1 MDKIIYS
8 LVYNRKKSLNKKGM
22 ALVQVEAYLNRK
34 KKYFSTKVYLS
45 PDQWDFKKRMVK
57 NHPNADAINHM
68 LYEFMAE
75 IEKKELGLWQQGKQ
89 ISLDSLKN
97 SMENQ
102 DDSTSFIAFFRNE
115 IAKSSLKESTKRNH
129 LSTLELL
136 RSYKKDVS
144 FSELTFEFISSFDH
158 YLQQKGYH
166 TNTIAKHMKHLKR
179 HINVAINKEY
189 MEIQKYAF
197 RKYKIKSV
205 ENNHTH
211 LSPEEL
217 GKIESLELGGR
228 FTKLEKTKDAFLFCC
243 YAGLRYSDFTN
254 LSPENIVKMHQETW
268 LIYKSVKT
276 NTEVRLPLYLLF
288 EGKGIEVLNK
298 YQDDLADFF
307 KLRDNSNVNKEL
319 LIIAKLSGLNKR
331 ISFHDLADFFKLRDN
346 SNVNKE
352 LLIIAKLSGLN
363 KRISFHTARHT
374 NATLLIYSGVN
385 ITTVQKLLGHKSV
398 KTTQVY
404 TNIMDITIVRD
415 LEKSKNNRKSYW
427 DIKV

>member
-97 SMENQ
+97 SMESQ
-102 DDSTSFIAFFRNE
+102 DDGTSFIAFFRNE

-136 RSYKKDVS
+136 RGYKKDVS
-144 FSELTFEFISSFDH
+144 FSDLTFEFISSFDH

-166 TNTIAKHMKHLKR
+166 TNYFAYNMKHLKR
-179 HINVAINKEY
+179 NIKVAINKDY
-189 MEIQKYAF
+189 IEIQKYAF
-197 RKYKIKSV
+197 RKYKIKSI
-205 ENNHTH
+205 ENSHTH

-217 GKIESLELGGR
+217 GKIESLELDGR
-228 FTKLEKTKDAFLFCC
+228 FMKLEKTKDAFLFCC

-298 YQDDLADFF
+298 YQD
-307 KLRDNSNVNKEL
+307 N
-319 LIIAKLSGLNKR
+319 
-331 ISFHDLADFFKLRDN
+331 LADFFKLRDN

-415 LEKSKNNRKSYW
+415 LEKSKNNRKVSYM
-427 DIKV
+427 